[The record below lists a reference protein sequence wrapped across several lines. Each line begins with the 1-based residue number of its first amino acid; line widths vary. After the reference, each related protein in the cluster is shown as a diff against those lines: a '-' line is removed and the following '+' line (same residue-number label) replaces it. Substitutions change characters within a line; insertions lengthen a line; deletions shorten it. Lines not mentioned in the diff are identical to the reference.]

1 MMRRTLRPE
10 TWRSNPLSHS
20 RKNFPRHP
28 SVGVVPVLAPKRV
41 LVYVL
46 EIARVLILSYDPKW
60 EPIATISIIVDGESD
75 PLLVLLTALE
85 LLACKRV
92 IGLEN
97 NHNQLYHV

>member
-1 MMRRTLRPE
+1 MEVKPPE
-10 TWRSNPLSHS
+10 PFQ
-20 RKNFPRHP
+20 KNFLRHP

-46 EIARVLILSYDPKW
+46 ETTRVLILSNDPKH
-60 EPIATISIIVDGESD
+60 EPVATISIAADGESD
-75 PLLVLLTALE
+75 PLLVLLTTLE

>member
-1 MMRRTLRPE
+1 
-10 TWRSNPLSHS
+10 
-20 RKNFPRHP
+20 
-28 SVGVVPVLAPKRV
+28 LAPKCV

-46 EIARVLILSYDPKW
+46 ETTRVLILSNDPKR
-60 EPIATISIIVDGESD
+60 ESVATISIVVDGESD
-75 PLLVLLTALE
+75 PLLVLFTAFK

>member
-1 MMRRTLRPE
+1 MEVKPPE
-10 TWRSNPLSHS
+10 PLQ
-20 RKNFPRHP
+20 KNLSRHP

-46 EIARVLILSYDPKW
+46 ETTHILILSNDPKW
-60 EPIATISIIVDGESD
+60 EPVATISIAADGESD

>member
-1 MMRRTLRPE
+1 MEVKPPE
-10 TWRSNPLSHS
+10 PLQ
-20 RKNFPRHP
+20 KNFLRHP
-28 SVGVVPVLAPKRV
+28 SARVVPVLAPKRV

-46 EIARVLILSYDPKW
+46 ETARVFILSNDPKQ
-60 EPIATISIIVDGESD
+60 EPVATISIAADGERD
-75 PLLVLLTALE
+75 PFLVLLMALK

>member
-1 MMRRTLRPE
+1 MEVKPPE
-10 TWRSNPLSHS
+10 PLQ
-20 RKNFPRHP
+20 KNFPRHP
-28 SVGVVPVLAPKRV
+28 SAGVVAVLAPKRV

-46 EIARVLILSYDPKW
+46 ETTRVVILSNDPKR
-60 EPIATISIIVDGESD
+60 EPVATISIAANGESD
-75 PLLVLLTALE
+75 LLLVLLTTLE

>member
-1 MMRRTLRPE
+1 MEVKPFE
-10 TWRSNPLSHS
+10 PLQ
-20 RKNFPRHP
+20 KNFPRHP
-28 SVGVVPVLAPKRV
+28 SAGIVPVLAPKCV

-46 EIARVLILSYDPKW
+46 EIAWVLILSNDPKW
-60 EPIATISIIVDGESD
+60 EPVATISIATDGESD
-75 PLLVLLTALE
+75 PHLVLLMALE